1 MAEQENMEVI
11 QELLEG
17 WNTHDLERIVALVD
31 EGAFWESDTLPEP
44 VRGREA
50 IQQGFQMYLTAFPD
64 VHFNTE
70 QMIASGDYVVGRM
83 LITGTHQGELRGI
96 QPTNRKVE
104 FHDCIVWEVRN
115 GKITYIQDYW
125 NTATMLSQ
133 MGVLPSQ

>member
-70 QMIASGDYVVGRM
+70 QMIASGDYVVGRF
-83 LITGTHQGELRGI
+83 LVTGTHQGELQGI
-96 QPTNRKVE
+96 QPTNRRVE
-104 FHDCIVWEVRN
+104 FHDCIVWQVRN